1 MFASIIGKMVKDVL
15 ITRDEIDGL
24 MQDQL
29 YVESEPVG
37 KTKLTDW
44 VHRHR
49 ETLGRQY
56 ASELARRLDRKS
68 AY

>member
-24 MQDQL
+24 MQDLL
-29 YVESEPVG
+29 YVESPPAG

-44 VHRHR
+44 ARR
-49 ETLGRQY
+49 RTEILGRKY
-56 ASELARRLDRKS
+56 ASELARRTDRKS